1 MNILITGGSGYIGSF
16 TVQAIKK
23 NGSDSVVVFDDL
35 AKGHK
40 EAIPGVKIYK
50 GNLLK
55 DQRLLDQAFKENNV
69 EAVIHFAAH
78 IEAGESVEN
87 PQKHIINNVCGSINL
102 FKAMLE
108 NKVNKLVFSSSAAV
122 YGNPKNIPVSENEEN
137 NPTNPYGETKSIVEK
152 IIYWYSQAYDF
163 NAVALRYFNAA
174 GAALDG
180 SMGQD
185 YPKPTHLITR
195 ACEAALGKR
204 DDFQIFGGDYDTKD
218 GTAVRDYIHVL
229 DLASAHMAAL
239 DYLKSNNGF
248 EIFNIGSG
256 VGYSVKEVVDTVK
269 KVSGVNFLAPVVERR
284 AGDPSK
290 LIADANKAKKTLRW
304 EAKHSDIET
313 IIQSAWLWQK
323 NNPEGYSKDQ

>member
-1 MNILITGGSGYIGSF
+1 MNTLITGGSGYIGSF
-16 TVQAIKK
+16 TVKALQGGADNK
-23 NGSDSVVVFDDL
+23 VVVFDDL

-40 EAIPGVKIYK
+40 QAIPNTKIYQ
-50 GNLLK
+50 GNLLT
-55 DQRLLDQAFKENNV
+55 DENILDQAFKENNID
-69 EAVIHFAAH
+69 AVIHFAAH

-87 PQKHIINNVCGSINL
+87 PQKHIINNVCGSVNL
-102 FKAMLE
+102 FKAMLN
-108 NKVNKLVFSSSAAV
+108 NKVDKLVFSSSAAV
-122 YGNPKNIPVSENEEN
+122 YGNPKNIPVSETEEK

-195 ACEAALGKR
+195 ACEAAMGKR

-229 DLASAHMAAL
+229 DLASAHIAAL
-239 DYLKSNNGF
+239 EYLKDKKGF

-256 VGYSVKEVVDTVK
+256 VGYSVKEVVDMVK
-269 KVSGVNFLAPVVERR
+269 KVSSVDFSAPVVERR
-284 AGDPSK
+284 AGDPSE
-290 LIADANKAKKTLRW
+290 LIADASKAKKTLGW
-304 EAKHSDIET
+304 EAKHSDLET

-323 NNPEGYSKDQ
+323 NNPEGYSKD

>member
-16 TVQAIKK
+16 TVKALQGEADNK
-23 NGSDSVVVFDDL
+23 VVVFDDL
-35 AKGHK
+35 AKGHR
-40 EAIPGVKIYK
+40 EAIPETKIYQ
-50 GNLLK
+50 GNLLT
-55 DQRLLDQAFKENNV
+55 DEIILDQAFKENNID
-69 EAVIHFAAH
+69 AVIHFAAH

-87 PQKHIINNVCGSINL
+87 PQKHIINNVCGSVNL
-102 FKAMLE
+102 FKVMLE

-122 YGNPKNIPVSENEEN
+122 YGNPKNIPVSETEEK

-152 IIYWYSQAYDF
+152 IIYWYSQAYNF

-229 DLASAHMAAL
+229 DLASAHIAAL
-239 DYLKSNNGF
+239 EYLKDKKGF

-256 VGYSVKEVVDTVK
+256 VGYSVKEVVDMVK
-269 KVSGVNFLAPVVERR
+269 KVSSVDFSAPVVERR
-284 AGDPSK
+284 AGDPSE
-290 LIADANKAKKTLRW
+290 LIADASKAKKTLGW
-304 EAKHSDIET
+304 EAKHSDLET

-323 NNPEGYSKDQ
+323 NNPEGYSKD